1 MRSPSYKLA
10 VFSASILANIPT
22 CRINLSPIQYRI
34 ARRVRAALLD
44 IAGMTCRYEGL
55 TREGIPHGKGV
66 MVFGNGLGA
75 GFQRA
80 SRGER

>member
-1 MRSPSYKLA
+1 MIA
-10 VFSASILANIPT
+10 DIPT
-22 CRINLSPIQYRI
+22 CRINSSLIQCRI
-34 ARRVRAALLD
+34 ARRVRAVVLD